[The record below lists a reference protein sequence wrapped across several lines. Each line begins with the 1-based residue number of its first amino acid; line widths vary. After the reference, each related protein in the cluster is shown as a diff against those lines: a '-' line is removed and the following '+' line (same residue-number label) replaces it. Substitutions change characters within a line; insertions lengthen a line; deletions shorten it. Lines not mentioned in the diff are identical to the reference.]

1 MSSVDAVHL
10 FHYHLVTSKVR
21 DVEARYIAKL
31 GFQLVARYGR
41 IGDEQTHFEA
51 GVAWDELDRLGF
63 RLRLSELERG
73 AVNVVVQPGQWD
85 LPRIDHVG
93 FALDE
98 DEFIDVMERAQRLE
112 RLKPALACPRC
123 QYPGRRTFVAT
134 GAGYRVEIHPPRD
147 WIEDLLAEAE
157 TMRLAGLRL
166 KSENPAAQATA
177 LAQLLESVV
186 DDNRVQVGEAFVQ
199 FVEGGPP
206 GRPQLDGELFA

>member
-1 MSSVDAVHL
+1 VQL

-31 GFQLVARYGR
+31 GFNLVARYGR
-41 IGDEQTHFEA
+41 IGDEQTYYEA
-51 GVAWDELDRLGF
+51 GVPWEELDRLGF

-98 DEFIDVMERAQRLE
+98 DEFIDVMERAQRMELRVQE
-112 RLKPALACPRC
+112 
-123 QYPGRRTFVAT
+123 YPGRRTFVAT
-134 GAGYRVEIHPPRD
+134 GAGYRVEVHPPRE
-147 WIEDLLAEAE
+147 WIEDLLSESE

-166 KSENPAAQATA
+166 KSEDPGAQAAA
-177 LAQLLESVV
+177 LAQLLDSTMEEDSV
-186 DDNRVQVGEAFVQ
+186 RIGEAFIR
-199 FVEGGPP
+199 FVGGGPP

>member
-1 MSSVDAVHL
+1 MQL

-31 GFQLVARYGR
+31 GFTLVARYGR
-41 IGDEQTHFEA
+41 IGDEQTHYEA
-51 GVAWDELDRLGF
+51 GVPWEELDRLGF

-98 DEFIDVMERAQRLE
+98 DEFIDVMERAQRMELRVQE
-112 RLKPALACPRC
+112 
-123 QYPGRRTFVAT
+123 YPGRRTFVAT
-134 GAGYRVEIHPPRD
+134 GAGYRVEVHPPRD
-147 WIEDLLAEAE
+147 WIDELLAESG

-166 KSENPAAQATA
+166 KSEDPGAQASA
-177 LAQLLESVV
+177 LAQLLDSVMEEDSV
-186 DDNRVQVGEAFVQ
+186 RVGEGFVR
-199 FVEGGPP
+199 FVGGGPP

>member
-1 MSSVDAVHL
+1 VQL

-41 IGDEQTHFEA
+41 IGDEQTHYEA
-51 GVAWDELDRLGF
+51 GVPWQELDELGF

-98 DEFIDVMERAQRLE
+98 DEFLDVMERAKRLE
-112 RLKPALACPRC
+112 LRV
-123 QYPGRRTFVAT
+123 QEYPGRRTFVAT

-147 WIEDLLAEAE
+147 WIDELLAEGE

-166 KSENPAAQATA
+166 KSEDPGAQAAA
-177 LAQLLESVV
+177 LADLFDAVLDDHSVH
-186 DDNRVQVGEAFVQ
+186 VGDAFIR

>member
-1 MSSVDAVHL
+1 VQL

-31 GFQLVARYGR
+31 GFHLVARYGR
-41 IGDEQTHFEA
+41 IGDEQTHYEA
-51 GVAWDELDRLGF
+51 GVPWEELDQMGF
-63 RLRLSELERG
+63 RLRLSELECG

-98 DEFIDVMERAQRLE
+98 DEFIEVMERAQKLE
-112 RLKPALACPRC
+112 LRV
-123 QYPGRRTFVAT
+123 QEYPGRRTFVAT
-134 GAGYRVEIHPPRD
+134 GAGYRVEVHPPRE
-147 WIEDLLAEAE
+147 WIDDLLAEAD

-166 KSENPAAQATA
+166 KSEDPGAQAAA
-177 LAQLLESVV
+177 LADLFDAVV
-186 DDNRVQVGEAFVQ
+186 DDHSVHVGEAFVR

>member
-1 MSSVDAVHL
+1 MQL

-41 IGDEQTHFEA
+41 IGDEQTHYEA
-51 GVAWDELDRLGF
+51 GVPWEELDELGF

-98 DEFIDVMERAQRLE
+98 DEFIDVMERAKRLE
-112 RLKPALACPRC
+112 LRV
-123 QYPGRRTFVAT
+123 QEYPGRRTFVAT
-134 GAGYRVEIHPPRD
+134 GAGYRVEVHPPRD
-147 WIEDLLAEAE
+147 WIDELLAEGE

-166 KSENPAAQATA
+166 KSEDPGAQAAA
-177 LAQLLESVV
+177 LAGLFDAVMDDQSVH
-186 DDNRVQVGEAFVQ
+186 VGDAFIR

>member
-1 MSSVDAVHL
+1 VQL

-21 DVEARYIAKL
+21 EVEARYIAKL

-41 IGDEQTHFEA
+41 IGDEQTYFEA
-51 GVAWDELDRLGF
+51 GVPWEELDRQGF

-98 DEFIDVMERAQRLE
+98 DEFIEVMERAQRYELRVQE
-112 RLKPALACPRC
+112 
-123 QYPGRRTFVAT
+123 YPGRRTFVAT
-134 GAGYRVEIHPPRD
+134 GAGYRIEIHPPRE
-147 WIEDLLAEAE
+147 WVEDLLAESE
-157 TMRLAGLRL
+157 TMKLAGLRL
-166 KSENPAAQATA
+166 KSEDPDAQASA
-177 LAQLLESVV
+177 LAQLLDSVV
-186 DDNRVQVGEAFVQ
+186 DESSVHVGDAFVR
-199 FVEGGPP
+199 FVHGGPP

>member
-1 MSSVDAVHL
+1 MQL

-31 GFQLVARYGR
+31 GFHLVARYGR
-41 IGDEQTHFEA
+41 IGDEQTHYEA
-51 GVAWDELDRLGF
+51 GVPWEELDQMGF

-85 LPRIDHVG
+85 LPRVDHVG

-98 DEFIDVMERAQRLE
+98 DEFIEMMERAQKLE
-112 RLKPALACPRC
+112 LRV
-123 QYPGRRTFVAT
+123 QEYPGRRTFVAT
-134 GAGYRVEIHPPRD
+134 GAGYRVEVHPPRE
-147 WIEDLLAEAE
+147 WIDDLLSEAD

-166 KSENPAAQATA
+166 KSEDPGAQAAA
-177 LAQLLESVV
+177 LADLFDAVMDDHSV
-186 DDNRVQVGEAFVQ
+186 RVGEAFVR

>member
-1 MSSVDAVHL
+1 MQL

-41 IGDEQTHFEA
+41 IGDEQTHYEA
-51 GVAWDELDRLGF
+51 GVPWEELDELGF

-98 DEFIDVMERAQRLE
+98 DEFLDVMERAKRLE
-112 RLKPALACPRC
+112 LRV
-123 QYPGRRTFVAT
+123 QEYPGRRTFVAT

-147 WIEDLLAEAE
+147 WIDELLAEGD

-166 KSENPAAQATA
+166 KSEDPGAQATA
-177 LAQLLESVV
+177 LASLFDAVMDDHSVHIG
-186 DDNRVQVGEAFVQ
+186 DAFIR
-199 FVEGGPP
+199 FIEGGPP

>member
-1 MSSVDAVHL
+1 MQL

-31 GFQLVARYGR
+31 GFHLVARYGR
-41 IGDEQTHFEA
+41 IGDEQTHYEA
-51 GVAWDELDRLGF
+51 GVPWEELDQMGF
-63 RLRLSELERG
+63 RLRLSELECG

-98 DEFIDVMERAQRLE
+98 DEFIDVMDRAQKLE
-112 RLKPALACPRC
+112 LRV
-123 QYPGRRTFVAT
+123 QEYPGRRTFVAT
-134 GAGYRVEIHPPRD
+134 GAGYRVEVHPPRD
-147 WIEDLLAEAE
+147 WIDDLLSEAD

-166 KSENPAAQATA
+166 KSEDPGSQAAA
-177 LAQLLESVV
+177 LADLFDAVMDNHSVH
-186 DDNRVQVGEAFVQ
+186 VGDAFVR

>member
-1 MSSVDAVHL
+1 VQL

-41 IGDEQTHFEA
+41 IGDEQTHYEA
-51 GVAWDELDRLGF
+51 GVPWEELDELGF

-98 DEFIDVMERAQRLE
+98 DEFLDVMERAKRLE
-112 RLKPALACPRC
+112 LRV
-123 QYPGRRTFVAT
+123 QEYPGRRTFVAT

-147 WIEDLLAEAE
+147 WIDELLAEGD

-166 KSENPAAQATA
+166 KSEDPAAQAAA
-177 LAQLLESVV
+177 LPGLFDAVMDDHSVHIG
-186 DDNRVQVGEAFVQ
+186 DAFIR
-199 FVEGGPP
+199 FIEGGPP

>member
-1 MSSVDAVHL
+1 MHL

-41 IGDEQTHFEA
+41 IGDEQTYYEA
-51 GVAWDELDRLGF
+51 GVPWEELDRLGF

-85 LPRIDHVG
+85 VPRIDHVG
-93 FALDE
+93 FALEE

-112 RLKPALACPRC
+112 LRV
-123 QYPGRRTFVAT
+123 QEYPGRRTFVAT
-134 GAGYRVEIHPPRD
+134 GAGYRVEVHPPRE
-147 WIEDLLAEAE
+147 WIEELLAERE

-166 KSENPAAQATA
+166 KSEDPGAQANA
-177 LAQLLESVV
+177 LAQLLDSEAKDHS
-186 DDNRVQVGEAFVQ
+186 VQVGDAFVR

-206 GRPQLDGELFA
+206 GRPQLEGELFA

>member
-1 MSSVDAVHL
+1 MHL

-31 GFQLVARYGR
+31 GFELVARYGR
-41 IGDEQTHFEA
+41 IGDEQTYYEA
-51 GVAWDELDRLGF
+51 GVPWEELDRLGF

-85 LPRIDHVG
+85 VPRIDHVG

-112 RLKPALACPRC
+112 LRV
-123 QYPGRRTFVAT
+123 QEYPGRRTFVAT
-134 GAGYRVEIHPPRD
+134 GAGYRVEVHPPRE
-147 WIEDLLAEAE
+147 WIEELLAERE

-166 KSENPAAQATA
+166 KSEDPGAQANA
-177 LAQLLESVV
+177 LAQLLDSEAKDHS
-186 DDNRVQVGEAFVQ
+186 VQVGDAFVR

-206 GRPQLDGELFA
+206 GRPQLEGELFA

>member
-1 MSSVDAVHL
+1 VHL

-51 GVAWDELDRLGF
+51 GASWEELDRLGF

-112 RLKPALACPRC
+112 LRV
-123 QYPGRRTFVAT
+123 QEYPGRRTFVAT
-134 GAGYRVEIHPPRD
+134 GAGYRVEVHPPRE
-147 WIEDLLAEAE
+147 WIEELLGEGE
-157 TMRLAGLRL
+157 TMHLAGLRL
-166 KSENPAAQATA
+166 KSENPVAQATA
-177 LAQLLESVV
+177 LAQLLDSVL
-186 DDNRVQVGEAFVQ
+186 DDKRVRVGDAFVE

-206 GRPQLDGELFA
+206 GRPQLDGELFG

>member
-1 MSSVDAVHL
+1 VQL

-31 GFQLVARYGR
+31 GFGLVARYGR
-41 IGDEQTHFEA
+41 IGDEQTHYEA
-51 GVAWDELDRLGF
+51 GVPWEELDRLGF

-85 LPRIDHVG
+85 VPRIDHVG

-98 DEFIDVMERAQRLE
+98 DEFIDVMERAQRMELRVQE
-112 RLKPALACPRC
+112 
-123 QYPGRRTFVAT
+123 YPGRRTFVAT
-134 GAGYRVEIHPPRD
+134 GAGYRVEVHPPRE
-147 WIEDLLAEAE
+147 WIDELLAESE

-166 KSENPAAQATA
+166 KSEDPGAQAAA
-177 LAQLLESVV
+177 LAQLLDSTMEEDSV
-186 DDNRVQVGEAFVQ
+186 RVGDAFVR